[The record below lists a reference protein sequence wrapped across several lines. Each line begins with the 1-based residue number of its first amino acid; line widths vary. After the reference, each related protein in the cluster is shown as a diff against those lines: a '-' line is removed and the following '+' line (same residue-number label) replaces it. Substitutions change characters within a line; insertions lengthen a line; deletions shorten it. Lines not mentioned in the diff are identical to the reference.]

1 MERRQAY
8 IHAEQWIAAWNER
21 NLDAIMKHY
30 TPVVHFSAPT
40 VVSRWNKADGVLI
53 GQDALRQHFKR
64 GLELAPN
71 LHFELVDVLM
81 GVDGMTIV
89 YRRETGALVVDV
101 VVLNE
106 DYQGVEVRVYY
117 GDAPS

>member
-1 MERRQAY
+1 MDRQQAR
-8 IHAEQWIAAWNER
+8 IRAEQWIAAWNGR
-21 NLDAIMKHY
+21 NLDAIMEHY
-30 TPVVHFSAPT
+30 APSVRFSAPT
-40 VVSRWNKADGVLI
+40 VITRWNKADGVLI
-53 GQDALRQHFKR
+53 GIDALRQHFKR

-89 YRRETGALVVDV
+89 YRRETGAFVVDV
-101 VVLNE
+101 VLLNE

-117 GDAPS
+117 GDVS

>member
-1 MERRQAY
+1 MERQQAR

-21 NLDAIMKHY
+21 DLDAIMEHY
-30 TPVVHFSAPT
+30 TPSVHFSAPT
-40 VVSRWNKADGVLI
+40 VINRWSKADGVLI
-53 GQDALRQHFKR
+53 GRDALRQHFQR
-64 GLELAPN
+64 GLERAPH

-101 VVLNE
+101 VLLNE
-106 DYQGVEVRVYY
+106 DYQGVDVHVYY
-117 GDAPS
+117 GDVS

>member
-1 MERRQAY
+1 MDRQQAR
-8 IHAEQWIAAWNER
+8 IRAEQWIGAWNER
-21 NLDAIMKHY
+21 NLDAIMEHY
-30 TPVVHFSAPT
+30 TPSVRFSAPT
-40 VVSRWNKADGVLI
+40 VISRWKKADGILM
-53 GQDALRQHFKR
+53 GTDALRQHFKR
-64 GLELAPN
+64 GLERAPN

-101 VVLNE
+101 VLLNE

-117 GDAPS
+117 GDAP

>member
-1 MERRQAY
+1 MDRQQAR
-8 IHAEQWIAAWNER
+8 IRAEQWIGAWNER
-21 NLDAIMKHY
+21 NLDAIMEHY
-30 TPVVHFSAPT
+30 TPSVRFSAPT
-40 VVSRWNKADGVLI
+40 VICRWKKADGILM
-53 GQDALRQHFKR
+53 GTDALRQHFKR
-64 GLELAPN
+64 GLERAPN

-101 VVLNE
+101 VLLNE

-117 GDAPS
+117 GDAP